1 MGGKLSKMTYTS
13 KEKILKICLSF
24 KGSKKVG
31 KLGEFQRELE
41 DQNKLI
47 KLQIKAT
54 KNIIK
59 MEMKKL

>member
-1 MGGKLSKMTYTS
+1 MKS

-24 KGSKKVG
+24 KGAKRIG
-31 KLGEFQRELE
+31 KLGEFLRELE

-47 KLQIKAT
+47 KSQIKST
-54 KNIIK
+54 KKIIK